1 MAEYLKVTAGLE
13 CCKDSKGMQ
22 CDMCPYDDG
31 KVFSAGC
38 ISSLM
43 SDALELLQEAE
54 EWLI

>member
-1 MAEYLKVTAGLE
+1 MVEYLKVTAGLE
-13 CCKDSKGMQ
+13 CCKDSEGAL
-22 CDMCPYDDG
+22 CNMCPYDDG